1 MTLQFVINCI
11 FFGLVF
17 TRLLQIVEDIYS
29 GYKMKLYSTGGIIFG
44 IVFIFLIQFGLGFIL
59 VKGYEFI
66 K

>member
-17 TRLLQIVEDIYS
+17 TRLLQIIADIYN
-29 GYKMKLYSTGGIIFG
+29 GYKLKLYSLGGIIVG
-44 IVFIFLIQFGLGFIL
+44 TVFIFLIQFGSGFML
-59 VKGYEFI
+59 VKGYELI